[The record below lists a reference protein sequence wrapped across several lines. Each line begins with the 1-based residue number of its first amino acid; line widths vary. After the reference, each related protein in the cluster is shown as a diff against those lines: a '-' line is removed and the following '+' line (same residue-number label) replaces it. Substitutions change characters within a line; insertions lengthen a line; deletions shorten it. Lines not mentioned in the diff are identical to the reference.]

1 MLPLRSTRAV
11 AAATVLGVVLSS
23 CTVGALRVSKMNAL
37 PLRSTIRDANGEPLG
52 TVYEV
57 NRAKVEY
64 DKIPPHVR
72 NAFIAAED
80 ERFWIHDGVD
90 VVAIGR
96 AAWANLRAGRTQ
108 QGASTIT
115 MQLAKLLYAEPLGAR
130 TFEQKIF
137 EARIARDLESRFT
150 KQQIL
155 ENYLNRAYFGN
166 RAYGIR
172 AAAESFFGKYVKD
185 LTIAEGALLAGL
197 VKAPTT
203 YNPFKRMS
211 KAKTRRRYV
220 LRRMLALD
228 MISTHQI
235 AKARVEAI
243 RLRRVDYT
251 ETIKKPYWVEY
262 IEREALRTRQL
273 GANEESRARQLY
285 RGGLQIKT
293 TLDPRWQKW
302 AEQAVKLA
310 LPYESD
316 PEAAVVAI
324 DVETGAIK
332 AMVGGRNFQKDQ
344 FDIASQGM
352 RQPGSA
358 FKPFVMAA
366 ALEQGI
372 SPESRYASAPTTLNY
387 HGTIWKVDNYDSA
400 DRGIL
405 TLRQGMMAS
414 VNGVY
419 ARLMMKVGAPAVV
432 DVAQRLGIRTAQ
444 LDPYPAIA
452 LGGLTYGVTPLE
464 MASAYATMASGGVYH
479 RPHGIQRISDR
490 HGETMFDDS
499 KIVPEQ
505 VFDPNLA
512 YALTGMLKDVAC
524 CGTGVHAKIARPM
537 AAKTG
542 TTNSLKDAWLV
553 GYTKHV
559 ALAVW
564 VGYRKPTAM
573 FNVRGIKV
581 VGGSFPSQIWR
592 YFMERAEAEYP
603 YEDWADPPGYA
614 QLNFVNGSRESCRTK
629 KGDLSVLDPASTVTR
644 CKPTASPEPS
654 PTRTGPR
661 IEPDPTPTRT
671 RTPKPT
677 PTKTKTPKP
686 TPDPTPTETPTPDPT
701 PIETPTPDPTPTETP
716 TPDPTE
722 SGGGGGGG
730 GGDG

>member
-1 MLPLRSTRAV
+1 MASPRSRRV
-11 AAATVLGVVLSS
+11 ALATLLGLTLSS
-23 CTVGALRVSKMNAL
+23 CTVGQLRVSKMNAL
-37 PLRSTIRDANGEPLG
+37 PLRSVIRDANGAQLG

-57 NRAKVEY
+57 NRAKVDYE
-64 DKIPPHVR
+64 KIPEHVR

-90 VVAIGR
+90 LVAIGR
-96 AAWANLRAGRTQ
+96 AALANVKAGTTR

-115 MQLAKLLYAEPLGAR
+115 MQLAKLLYAEPTGAR
-130 TFEQKIF
+130 TIEQKIF
-137 EARIARDLESRFT
+137 EARVARDLESRFT
-150 KQQIL
+150 KEQIL

-185 LTIAEGALLAGL
+185 LTIAEGALVAGL

-203 YNPFKRMS
+203 YNPFKRLS
-211 KAKTRRRYV
+211 KAKVRRRYV

-228 MISTHQI
+228 MITQRQFDH
-235 AKARVEAI
+235 AKTEPIVLKRT
-243 RLRRVDYT
+243 DYT
-251 ETIKKPYWVEY
+251 ETIKRPYWVEY
-262 IEREALRTRQL
+262 IEREALRTRAL
-273 GANEESRARQLY
+273 GPNEESRARQLY

-293 TLDPRWQKW
+293 TLDPKWQKW

-310 LPYESD
+310 LPYETD
-316 PEAAVVAI
+316 PEAALVAI
-324 DVETGAIK
+324 DVQTGAIK
-332 AMVGGRNFQKDQ
+332 AMVGGRNFNKDQ
-344 FDIASQGM
+344 FDIASQGF

-372 SPESRYASAPTTLNY
+372 SPESRYASSPTTLNVD
-387 HGTIWKVDNYDSA
+387 GTIWKVDNYDSA

-419 ARLMMKVGAPAVV
+419 ARLLQKVGAEHVV
-432 DVAQRLGIRTAQ
+432 DVAKRLGIRTSQ

-464 MASAYATMASGGVYH
+464 MASAYATFASGGVY
-479 RPHGIQRISDR
+479 RKPHGIAKVTDR
-490 HGETMFDDS
+490 HGEELFDES
-499 KIVPEQ
+499 RIVPEQ

-512 YALTGMLKDVAC
+512 YVLTDMLKDVAC
-524 CGTGVHAKIARPM
+524 CGTGVHATIGRPM
-537 AAKTG
+537 ADKTG

-559 ALAVW
+559 ATAVW
-564 VGYRKPTAM
+564 VGYRKPKPM

-592 YFMERAEAEYP
+592 YFMDKVERQFP
-603 YEDWADPPGYA
+603 YEDWTDPPGYA
-614 QLNFVNGSRESCRTK
+614 DLRYVNGSRESCTTR
-629 KGDLSVLDPASTVTR
+629 KGQLSYLDPNSSVTR
-644 CKPTASPEPS
+644 CKPSASPTKTKEASPEPE
-654 PTRTGPR
+654 PTRSHPS
-661 IEPDPTPTRT
+661 PTPTRT
-671 RTPKPT
+671 TRPPRPAPT
-677 PTKTKTPKP
+677 V
-686 TPDPTPTETPTPDPT
+686 
-701 PIETPTPDPTPTETP
+701 TPTPDPTPTGSGTPGPDPSPTP
-716 TPDPTE
+716 TPSITPSDEKPQGRKRNERRTAP
-722 SGGGGGGG
+722 G
-730 GGDG
+730 